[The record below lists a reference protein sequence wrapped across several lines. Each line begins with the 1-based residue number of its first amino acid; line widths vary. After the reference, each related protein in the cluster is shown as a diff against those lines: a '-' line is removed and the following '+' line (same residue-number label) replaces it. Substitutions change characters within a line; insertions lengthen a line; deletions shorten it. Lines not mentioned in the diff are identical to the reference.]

1 MYLFDRVPSL
11 PVERCLIVDGVE
23 LRRAIS
29 QLLTNDTAR
38 LNQTLRHSI
47 GGIMLIALGNT
58 EG

>member
-29 QLLTNDTAR
+29 QLLTNDAAR
-38 LNQTLRHSI
+38 LTKRYV

>member
-11 PVERCLIVDGVE
+11 PVERDLIVDGVK

-29 QLLTNDTAR
+29 QLLTNDAAR
-38 LNQTLRHSI
+38 LSQTLWHSI

-58 EG
+58 GG